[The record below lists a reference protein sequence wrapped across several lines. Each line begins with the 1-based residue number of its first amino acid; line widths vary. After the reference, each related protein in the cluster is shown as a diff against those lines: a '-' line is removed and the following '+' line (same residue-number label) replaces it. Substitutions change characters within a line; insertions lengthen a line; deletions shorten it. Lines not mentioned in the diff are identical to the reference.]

1 MSGRLPI
8 QSLGNL
14 WFSARTKG
22 NTMQNKCLYFKK
34 KLTAEY
40 LERIKSDNDL
50 QVSDT
55 EVPGYHLR
63 YSKQTGRK
71 VLYLHYILRLD
82 GMRKERNLKL
92 GMFPELSAPDA
103 RSEAIKYR
111 GQILD
116 GIDPMFERKER
127 LRQVM
132 GEQEKKI
139 PLKTIMEKYLEEHSK
154 PLKKPGTSKREFQ
167 LARKYVIPMLGNIPM
182 DEINVRHL
190 EKMHLTIGATTQ
202 VQANHCLMFLSYFL
216 NWCEKQE
223 YRKLGTN
230 PVRLIRK
237 FKTKGRDRVLS
248 DEEYQHVFEV
258 MDLGRRTN
266 LLNPIGFDILA
277 FIIFTGCRSSEAKNL
292 TWEEVDFD
300 NSILR
305 LKDSKT
311 GAKSIPISSIAL
323 DIIKA
328 ALPNKTSSTSPVF
341 PNINGKAFSENGL
354 TKHWDF
360 IREHAKLENANI
372 HDLRHSFA
380 TTGSM
385 TGENIAVIGK
395 VLGHSTIATTSRYT
409 HINNI
414 KGIEVANH
422 IAERIAKKA
431 KLKKHPTAQK
441 LMKMM
446 DGDDAEIEIETRG
459 RKNKKKEK

>member
-1 MSGRLPI
+1 M
-8 QSLGNL
+8 
-14 WFSARTKG
+14 
-22 NTMQNKCLYFKK
+22 
-34 KLTAEY
+34 
-40 LERIKSDNDL
+40 ERIKSDNDL
-50 QVSDT
+50 QISDT

-63 YSKQTGRK
+63 YSTKTGRK
-71 VLYLHYILRLD
+71 VLYLNYTLRLD
-82 GMRKERNLKL
+82 AMRKQRNLKL
-92 GMFPELSAPDA
+92 GMFPEISAPIA
-103 RSEAIKYR
+103 RAEAIKFR
-111 GQILD
+111 GQILN
-116 GIDPMFERKER
+116 GIDPMLERQQR
-127 LRQVM
+127 LRQAM
-132 GEQEKKI
+132 GEQEKQI

-154 PLKKPGTSKREFQ
+154 PLKKAGTSRREFQ
-167 LARKYVIPMLGNIPM
+167 LARKYVIPMMGSVPIN
-182 DEINVRHL
+182 EINVRHL
-190 EKMHLTIGATTQ
+190 EKMHLTVGEHTQ

-223 YRKLGTN
+223 YRTLGTN

-248 DEEYQHVFEV
+248 DEEYQRVFEA

-266 LLNPIGFDILA
+266 LLNPVGFDILA
-277 FIIFTGCRSSEAKNL
+277 FIIFTGCRSSEAKKL
-292 TWEEVDFD
+292 TWDEVDFD

-328 ALPNKTSSTSPVF
+328 ALPKKTSSTSPVF
-341 PNINGKAFSENGL
+341 PNTHGKAFPDEGL
-354 TKHWDF
+354 AKHWEF

-414 KGIEVANH
+414 KGIEVANN

-431 KLKKHPTAQK
+431 KLNKQPTAQK
-441 LMKMM
+441 LMEML
-446 DGDDAEIEIETRG
+446 DGDDAETEVETRG
-459 RKNKKKEK
+459 RGRKKKDPTAAPKKRGRPSKKKS